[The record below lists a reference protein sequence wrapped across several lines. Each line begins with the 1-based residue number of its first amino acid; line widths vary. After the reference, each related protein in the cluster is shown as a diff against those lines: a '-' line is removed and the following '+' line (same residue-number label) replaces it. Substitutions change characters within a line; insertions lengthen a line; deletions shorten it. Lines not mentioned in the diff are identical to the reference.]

1 MSPLLSVFIFAL
13 IVAAC
18 VWLYFLSRA
27 RARKKLLGELEQKLF
42 LIKIPQGSQEGK
54 DLKKE
59 INISEQLFNALASFN
74 EPFVFEV
81 AVPHVG
87 REISFYGAV
96 PGKFAAALVRQ
107 IHSLWPEATVEPAED
122 FNVFNYTGTALGGF
136 VTQKERFVLPI
147 RTYGEIDADTF
158 LPVVGGLSKIE
169 EVGEGGAIQFVVK
182 PARSRLKKETQSVL
196 KVLKKGWKL
205 EEVLRSRD
213 SIALSEFGGTI
224 SGKKAKDENDDAPK
238 RIDEDAI
245 KTISAKLSKPFF
257 EVNIRVVVSAP
268 SDIQAQ
274 SIFQGIVAGFSQLDA
289 PSRNELRVVQ
299 PRNQRNFFYK
309 YSYRE
314 FDANETLVLNSEE
327 LASVFHLPT
336 PFTVVPHIKYLKAR
350 EASPPVNL
358 PKEGLKIGESVFRGE
373 TNEVRISDEDRR
385 RHLYIVGQTG
395 TGKSN
400 LETNMVVDDIRNGKG
415 VAVIDPHGDLVEDIL
430 GLIPKNRFSD
440 VIVFEPGDLSR
451 PLGLN
456 MLEYDFSRPEEKTS
470 IVNEMLSIFDKLY
483 DLKNTGGPMFEQYM
497 RNALLLLMDDAKHEP
512 ATLMQVPRLFSDLEF
527 RQRKLARATNPIV
540 VDFWTKEAAKTTGEA
555 SLANMTTY
563 VGSKFNNF
571 TTNDYMRPIIGQ
583 AKSAFHFRTIMD
595 EGKILLINLAKGKLG
610 DMNANLLGMIVVG
623 RILMAALG
631 RVDVPQEQRR
641 DFYLYIDEF
650 QNFTTDSIAIIL
662 SEARKYKLNLTI
674 AHQFISQLTDTIR
687 NAVFGNVGSM
697 ISFRIGADDAE
708 YLVKHFAPVFTEQD
722 LINIDN
728 FNAYVKL
735 LVHGETTRPFNVRIP
750 RADVGNPETAEALK
764 QYSRTAFGR
773 DREEV
778 EREIYSYLRN

>member
-1 MSPLLSVFIFAL
+1 MSPLLSIFVFTA
-13 IVAAC
+13 IVALC
-18 VWLYFLSRA
+18 VWFYFLSRA
-27 RARKKLLGELEQKLF
+27 RARRKLLGELEQKLF

-96 PGKFAAALVRQ
+96 PGKFADALVRQ
-107 IHSLWPEATVEPAED
+107 IHSLWPEATVEPVED
-122 FNVFNYTGTALGGF
+122 FNVFNYTGVALGGF

-158 LPVVGGLSKIE
+158 LPVIGGLSKIE

-182 PARSRLKKETQSVL
+182 PARSRLKKEAQSVL

-205 EEVLRSRD
+205 GDVLRSRD
-213 SIALSEFGGTI
+213 AIPLSEFGGAI
-224 SGKKAKDENDDAPK
+224 SGTKIKEESDDVSKRVDEEAV
-238 RIDEDAI
+238 

-268 SDIQAQ
+268 SDVQAQ
-274 SIFQGIVAGFSQLDA
+274 SIFRGVVAGFSQLDA

-309 YSYRE
+309 YSYRT
-314 FDANETLVLNSEE
+314 FDAGEAMILNSEE
-327 LASVFHLPT
+327 LASIFHLPT
-336 PFTVVPHIKYLKAR
+336 PFTIVPHIKYLKAR

-358 PKEGLKIGESVFRGE
+358 PKEGVVIGESVFRGE
-373 TNEVRISDEDRR
+373 TKSVRILDEDRR
-385 RHLYIVGQTG
+385 RHLYVVGQTG

-400 LETNMVVDDIRNGKG
+400 LETRMIADDIRNGKG
-415 VAVIDPHGDLVEDIL
+415 VAVIDPHGDLVEDVL

-451 PLGLN
+451 PVGLN

-497 RNALLLLMDDAKHEP
+497 RNALLLLMEDAKHEP

-540 VDFWTKEAAKTTGEA
+540 LDFWTKEAAKVTGEA

-583 AKSAFHFRTIMD
+583 TKSAFDFRTIMD
-595 EGKILLINLAKGKLG
+595 EGKILLINLAKGRLG
-610 DMNANLLGMIVVG
+610 DINANLLGMIVVG

-631 RVDVPQEQRR
+631 RGDTPQERRR

-662 SEARKYKLNLTI
+662 SEARKYKLNLII
-674 AHQFISQLTDTIR
+674 AHQFIGQLTDTIR

-697 ISFRIGADDAE
+697 ISFRVGANDAE
-708 YLVKHFAPVFTEQD
+708 HLVKHFAPVFTEQD
-722 LINIDN
+722 LVNIDN

-735 LVHGETTRPFNVRIP
+735 LIRGETSRPFNIRIP
-750 RADVGNPETAEALK
+750 RADAGDSAVSGELK
-764 QYSRTAFGR
+764 NLCRMRYGR

>member
-1 MSPLLSVFIFAL
+1 MSPLLSIFVFVL
-13 IVAAC
+13 IAAAC

-27 RARKKLLGELEQKLF
+27 QARKRLLEELGQKLF

-74 EPFVFEV
+74 KPFIFEI

-96 PGKFAAALVRQ
+96 PGRFADALVRQ
-107 IHSLWPEATVEPAED
+107 VHSLWPEATVEPAED
-122 FNVFNYTGTALGGF
+122 FNIFNYTGVALGGF

-147 RTYGEIDADTF
+147 RTYEEIDADTF
-158 LPVVGGLSKIE
+158 LPIIGGLSKIE
-169 EVGEGGAIQFVVK
+169 EVGEGGAVQFVVK
-182 PARSRLKKETQSVL
+182 PARSKLKKEAQSVL
-196 KVLKKGWKL
+196 KVLKKGWRL
-205 EEVLRSRD
+205 GEVLRSREA
-213 SIALSEFGGTI
+213 IPLSELGGAI
-224 SGKKAKDENDDAPK
+224 SGKKAKEENEDAPK
-238 RIDEDAI
+238 RVDEDAI
-245 KTISAKLSKPFF
+245 KTISGKLSKPFF
-257 EVNIRVVVSAP
+257 EVNVRVVVSAP
-268 SDIQAQ
+268 SDVQAQ

-289 PSRNELRVVQ
+289 PSRNEFRVVQ
-299 PRNQRNFFYK
+299 PRNQKDIFYK

-314 FDANETLVLNSEE
+314 FDAGEAMVLNSEE
-327 LASVFHLPT
+327 LASIFHFPT

-358 PKEGLKIGESVFRGE
+358 PKEGVTIGESAFRGE
-373 TNEVRISDEDRR
+373 TKDVRIMDEDRR

-400 LETNMVVDDIRNGKG
+400 LETRMIADDIRNGKG
-415 VAVIDPHGDLVEDIL
+415 VAVIDPHGDLVEDVL
-430 GLIPKNRFSD
+430 GLVPRDRFSD

-451 PLGLN
+451 PVGLN

-497 RNALLLLMDDAKHEP
+497 RNALLLLMEDAKYEP

-527 RQRKLARATNPIV
+527 RQRKLARAANPIV
-540 VDFWTKEAAKTTGEA
+540 LDFWTKEAAKVTGEA

-583 AKSAFHFRTIMD
+583 AKSAFNFRTIMD

-610 DMNANLLGMIVVG
+610 DINANLLGMIVVG

-631 RVDVPQEQRR
+631 RVDIPQERRR

-662 SEARKYKLNLTI
+662 SEARKYKLDLII
-674 AHQFISQLTDTIR
+674 AHQFIGQLTDTIR

-697 ISFRIGADDAE
+697 VSFRVGADDAE

-722 LINIDN
+722 LVNIDN

-735 LVHGETTRPFNVRIP
+735 LIHGETSRPFNIRIP
-750 RADVGNPETAEALK
+750 RADVGDVALSGELK
-764 QYSRTAFGR
+764 NRSRMTYGR